1 MSFWELVLI
10 ISDLIWNLFSFSF
23 FSKGEFKK
31 VFVLVG
37 SGEEDDEEDLSV
49 NRDFLFFWTARMNL
63 WNNPE
68 CFFLNSTDIQ
78 EEEAEALMILLQRLH
93 VIGLTTHQDSLTL
106 CCL

>member
-49 NRDFLFFWTARMNL
+49 NRDFLFF
-63 WNNPE
+63 
-68 CFFLNSTDIQ
+68 
-78 EEEAEALMILLQRLH
+78 
-93 VIGLTTHQDSLTL
+93 
-106 CCL
+106 